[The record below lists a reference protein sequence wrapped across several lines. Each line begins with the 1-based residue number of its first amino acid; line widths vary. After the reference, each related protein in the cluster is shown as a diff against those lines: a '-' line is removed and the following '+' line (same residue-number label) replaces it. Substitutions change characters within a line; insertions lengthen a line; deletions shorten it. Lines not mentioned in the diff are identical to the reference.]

1 MSITG
6 KVSKRA
12 LQIKDKKSGIL
23 HEEDN
28 LGAESEKDVIGEEKK
43 EKRKHFDER
52 KKPEKNGIEL
62 RKYRLPRWLNG

>member
-1 MSITG
+1 MSIIG

-28 LGAESEKDVIGEEKK
+28 LGAESEKAMIGEIDLREKK
-43 EKRKHFDER
+43 AF
-52 KKPEKNGIEL
+52 
-62 RKYRLPRWLNG
+62 

>member
-1 MSITG
+1 MSIIG

-28 LGAESEKDVIGEEKK
+28 LGAESEKDMIGENRPQRK
-43 EKRKHFDER
+43 ESILMRGKSMRKME
-52 KKPEKNGIEL
+52 
-62 RKYRLPRWLNG
+62 